1 LMSVSLDAILI
12 GLRQDEPTEADMKQ
26 GIHPEYKQ
34 ATVRCACGNTFLTR
48 STKDDIH
55 VEVCSVCHPFFT
67 GKQRLMD
74 TAGRV
79 ERFRRKWS
87 KPGEMP
93 AAAQGSEA
101 KASSEEEAADVAAE
115 ATASAEPTGVESES

>member
-1 LMSVSLDAILI
+1 
-12 GLRQDEPTEADMKQ
+12 MKQ
-26 GIHPEYKQ
+26 GIHPEYRQ
-34 ATVRCACGNTFLTR
+34 ATVRCACGNNFLTR

-55 VEVCSVCHPFFT
+55 VEVCSVCHPYYT

-87 KPGEMP
+87 KPEGQATAAEP
-93 AAAQGSEA
+93 ASESPEPA
-101 KASSEEEAADVAAE
+101 GEEAQ
-115 ATASAEPTGVESES
+115 S

>member
-1 LMSVSLDAILI
+1 
-12 GLRQDEPTEADMKQ
+12 MKQ
-26 GIHPEYKQ
+26 GIHPDYKQ

-87 KPGEMP
+87 KPGETP
-93 AAAQGSEA
+93 AVAEVPEA
-101 KASSEEEAADVAAE
+101 SADEGEAAEPAE
-115 ATASAEPTGVESES
+115 ASAEPTGVETES

>member
-1 LMSVSLDAILI
+1 
-12 GLRQDEPTEADMKQ
+12 MKQ

-34 ATVRCACGNTFLTR
+34 ATVRCACGNNFFTR

-55 VEVCSVCHPFFT
+55 VEVCSVCHPFYT

-87 KPGEMP
+87 KPDGS
-93 AAAQGSEA
+93 AAAAEPVA
-101 KASSEEEAADVAAE
+101 EASSEPAEASVEAAE
-115 ATASAEPTGVESES
+115 AAEPAGEEATS

>member
-1 LMSVSLDAILI
+1 
-12 GLRQDEPTEADMKQ
+12 MKQ

-34 ATVRCACGNTFLTR
+34 ATVRCACGNSFFTR

-55 VEVCSVCHPFFT
+55 VEVCSVCHPFYT

-87 KPGEMP
+87 KPEGQ
-93 AAAQGSEA
+93 AAAVELASESPESAAGSPEG
-101 KASSEEEAADVAAE
+101 ASESPEPTAGSPEPAGEAA
-115 ATASAEPTGVESES
+115 TS

>member
-1 LMSVSLDAILI
+1 MWLESGRGPQTD
-12 GLRQDEPTEADMKQ
+12 GTTMKQ

-34 ATVRCACGNTFLTR
+34 ATVRCACGNSFLTR

-79 ERFRRKWS
+79 ERFRRKW
-87 KPGEMP
+87 
-93 AAAQGSEA
+93 A
-101 KASSEEEAADVAAE
+101 KGDGGASTAEESSEAAE
-115 ATASAEPTGVESES
+115 AATATADEAPAADATAAEASKGDQAEA

>member
-1 LMSVSLDAILI
+1 
-12 GLRQDEPTEADMKQ
+12 MKQ
-26 GIHPEYKQ
+26 GIHPDYKQ
-34 ATVRCACGNTFLTR
+34 ATVRCACGNSFLTR

-79 ERFRRKWS
+79 ERFRRKWQREAG
-87 KPGEMP
+87 PAPEAGQATEAQGTEAQGQTGEEAQ
-93 AAAQGSEA
+93 AAA
-101 KASSEEEAADVAAE
+101 
-115 ATASAEPTGVESES
+115 ATATAATKRKGGARKS

>member
-1 LMSVSLDAILI
+1 
-12 GLRQDEPTEADMKQ
+12 MKQ
-26 GIHPEYKQ
+26 GIHPDYKQ

-87 KPGEMP
+87 KPGEG
-93 AAAQGSEA
+93 AAVAEGSEA
-101 KASSEEEAADVAAE
+101 KGSSKKGQQDAAAEAAAAAEPTAADAEPTAVEAE
-115 ATASAEPTGVESES
+115 ATAADAES

>member
-1 LMSVSLDAILI
+1 
-12 GLRQDEPTEADMKQ
+12 MKQ

-34 ATVRCACGNTFLTR
+34 ATVRCACGNSFFTR
-48 STKDDIH
+48 STRDDIH

-87 KPGEMP
+87 KPG
-93 AAAQGSEA
+93 AAPTQGSEA
-101 KASSEEEAADVAAE
+101 EVGAESDKQGADAEAAS
-115 ATASAEPTGVESES
+115 SAEPSGTTVES